1 MARGRDRGDSRV
13 PLADTTPRDDS
24 DDEKVSVADA
34 RNFGDGLDDQVEDSS
49 TGIRSKLN
57 ALEQRAQEA
66 KSNGDMSTVQKMK
79 DKARQLKEKEQRQRK
94 MQQEDEQA
102 LRSNETAASGL
113 GSSFLSIAE
122 STDSVQDSF
131 RRAFGEPNDLGLET
145 DNIFG
150 GDAQGVSSGGGDLG
164 VDVGGGSLNVEGTQS
179 EAFEFEDETTGN
191 KLGVELDVRF

>member
-1 MARGRDRGDSRV
+1 MPRERGDSRV

-34 RNFGDGLDDQVEDSS
+34 RNFGDNLDDQVEDSS
-49 TGIRSKLN
+49 TGIRGKLN
-57 ALEQRAQEA
+57 ALKQRAQEA
-66 KSNGDMSTVQKMK
+66 ASQGDMSTVQKAK
-79 DKARQLKEKEQRQRK
+79 EKARELKEKEKQRRK
-94 MQQEDEQA
+94 MQQEDEEA

-122 STDSVQDSF
+122 STDSVEDSF

-150 GDAQGVSSGGGDLG
+150 GDAQGVSTGGADLG

-179 EAFEFEDETTGN
+179 QAFEFEDETTGN